1 MMRIRAYHEPSGS
14 VLNGEVTDVLYE
26 KGYEPSYRVIPDGL
40 LESVIVRSPAAILG
54 HNFRRR
60 QDMALC
66 RDDLSSS
73 ASWSSSV
80 SQSPSPTSCC
90 TDR

>member
-40 LESVIVRSPAAILG
+40 LESVIVRSGTWRVLEI
-54 HNFRRR
+54 
-60 QDMALC
+60 
-66 RDDLSSS
+66 RDKVT
-73 ASWSSSV
+73 A
-80 SQSPSPTSCC
+80 
-90 TDR
+90 